1 MTIDDLKQEA
11 LDTCRWR
18 GHVMSPFDEFL
29 VSECVV
35 CGLTAYLDE
44 YPARTVSSWAGVLW
58 LSIVTTIGKGGDGL
72 GIAVRVGVGPN
83 DTRNHCPTPT
93 SKAHDTKGERRRD

>member
-11 LDTCRWR
+11 LNTCRWR

-44 YPARTVSSWAGVLW
+44 YP
-58 LSIVTTIGKGGDGL
+58 
-72 GIAVRVGVGPN
+72 GPN
-83 DTRNHCPTPT
+83 GIKLGGSALAVDCDHYWE
-93 SKAHDTKGERRRD
+93 GG